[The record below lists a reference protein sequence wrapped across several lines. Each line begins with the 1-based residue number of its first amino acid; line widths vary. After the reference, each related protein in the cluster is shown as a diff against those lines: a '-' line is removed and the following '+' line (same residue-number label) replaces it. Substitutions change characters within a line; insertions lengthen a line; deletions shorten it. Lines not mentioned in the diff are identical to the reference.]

1 MKAQGTWDDVV
12 VVVASEFGRTLA
24 SNGQGTDHGW
34 GGVAY
39 AAGGD
44 IDGGKV
50 LGRYPA
56 DITDDGPLTLSNGRL
71 IPSTPWEGLWLGI
84 AQWFTGETAA
94 STLAAVLP
102 NLANFGDDQ
111 RITRADLFK

>member
-39 AAGGD
+39 
-44 IDGGKV
+44 V
-50 LGRYPA
+50 LGGAVRGGVVHGRFP
-56 DITDDGPLTLSNGRL
+56 DDLTDAGPLTLSNGRL
-71 IPSTPWEGLWLGI
+71 IPTTPWEGLWLGV
-84 AQWFTGETAA
+84 ASWFGVHDDD
-94 STLAAVLP
+94 LDAVLP
-102 NLANFGDDQ
+102 NLANFPDDAQ
-111 RITRADLFK
+111 RITEAELFK